1 MCSAEFV
8 LTALN
13 KQLFWDQTNISP
25 LFIEEKKKVVT
36 HLVLL
41 VLLFNNVQVEM

>member
-25 LFIEEKKKVVT
+25 LFIEEKNVVT

-41 VLLFNNVQVEM
+41 VLLFNNVQLEM

>member
-25 LFIEEKKKVVT
+25 SFIEEKKSGHT
-36 HLVLL
+36 
-41 VLLFNNVQVEM
+41 FGSFSTAF

>member
-25 LFIEEKKKVVT
+25 LFIEEKT
-36 HLVLL
+36 WSHIW
-41 VLLFNNVQVEM
+41 FF

>member
-25 LFIEEKKKVVT
+25 LFIEEKKKSSHT
-36 HLVLL
+36 
-41 VLLFNNVQVEM
+41 FGSFSTAF